1 LTLSLRLLP
10 LVLLLLLQ
18 ACATTP
24 PSNTGNLCSIFD
36 QKRGWQRDAE
46 KASQRWGTPVPVMMA
61 IMNQES
67 SFRHDAR
74 PPRKKF
80 LGIFPGSRPSSAY
93 GYSQALDGTWAD
105 YQRSTGKRFASRSN
119 FADSID
125 FIGWY
130 TNTTT
135 RRLNIPPNDAYNQ
148 YLAYHEGH
156 GGYARRTYTRKS
168 WLLGVARRV
177 DSTANSYTTQLQRC
191 RR

>member
-1 LTLSLRLLP
+1 MTLSLRLLP
-10 LVLLLLLQ
+10 LLLLLLLQ

-24 PSNTGNLCSIFD
+24 PSNTGNLCSIFE
-36 QKRGWQRDAE
+36 QKRGWQRSAE

-61 IMNQES
+61 IMHQES

-119 FADSID
+119 FSDSID

-130 TNTTT
+130 TNTST
-135 RRLNIPPNDAYNQ
+135 RRLNISPNDAYNQ
-148 YLAYHEGH
+148 YLAYHDGH
-156 GGYARRTYTRKS
+156 GGYARRTYMRKS

-177 DSTANSYTTQLQRC
+177 DTRAGSYTTQLQRC